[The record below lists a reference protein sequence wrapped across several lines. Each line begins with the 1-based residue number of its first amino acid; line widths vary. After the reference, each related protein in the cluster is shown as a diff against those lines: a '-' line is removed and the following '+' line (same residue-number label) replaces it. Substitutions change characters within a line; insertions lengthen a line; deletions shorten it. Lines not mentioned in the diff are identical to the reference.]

1 MCTSTL
7 DSRICPQAKQKAG
20 AAKEVA
26 LQEAR
31 SAAAR
36 SFEALERVKERALPV
51 RRNPSPAASP
61 TISRVRVCT
70 HSEL

>member
-1 MCTSTL
+1 M
-7 DSRICPQAKQKAG
+7 
-20 AAKEVA
+20 A

-51 RRNPSPAASP
+51 RRSPGPAATVDISRVRHPSPAAIVD
-61 TISRVRVCT
+61 ISRVRIST
-70 HSEL
+70 HSDL